1 MTRSTAFLPRFLL
14 MLSLLGLPLAQAAAP
29 LHRQQA
35 PGYYRMLIGKTE
47 VTAIYDGFIELE
59 PGLLKGASAKDVQ
72 KLIARMFQTTTPGVQ
87 TAVNAFVINTGDKL
101 ILVDSGAAAC
111 FGPGMGRLLGNLKA
125 AGYEPGQVDAV
136 LLTHL
141 HADHACGLR
150 SADGK
155 AVFPKADVFASKQD
169 ADFWLDENAMATAP
183 KSAQGLFRMAQESV
197 APYVASGR
205 FKTFTPGGTLFG
217 GVSSVAAFGHTPGH
231 TAYLVKAGKERLLL
245 WGDIVHNH
253 ASQFVRPD
261 ISIEFDVDAAKAI
274 ETRQRLFVEAA
285 RDQLWIGGAHL
296 PFPGFGH
303 VRKEENGFSWVPVE
317 YAPLPSKK

>member
-1 MTRSTAFLPRFLL
+1 
-14 MLSLLGLPLAQAAAP
+14 
-29 LHRQQA
+29 
-35 PGYYRMLIGKTE
+35 
-47 VTAIYDGFIELE
+47 
-59 PGLLKGASAKDVQ
+59 
-72 KLIARMFQTTTPGVQ
+72 
-87 TAVNAFVINTGDKL
+87 
-101 ILVDSGAAAC
+101 
-111 FGPGMGRLLGNLKA
+111 
-125 AGYEPGQVDAV
+125 
-136 LLTHL
+136 
-141 HADHACGLR
+141 
-150 SADGK
+150 
-155 AVFPKADVFASKQD
+155 VFASKQD

-261 ISIEFDVDAAKAI
+261 ISIEFDVDATKAI